1 MKDAFSSHW
10 HEKIVF
16 LRQFVDMLNP
26 FIGCQQNLSK
36 NTIFIME
43 ITWKVLY
50 KSLSNS
56 NSKVKKIINGHI
68 CYAKQNFEVKT
79 IIMRHI
85 CIKTNFCVL
94 GLEGTKF
101 SFA

>member
-16 LRQFVDMLNP
+16 LRQFVEILNS
-26 FIGCQQNLSK
+26 FIGCQQNWSK

-43 ITWKVLY
+43 ITLKVLY
-50 KSLSNS
+50 NSLSNS
-56 NSKVKKIINGHI
+56 NSKVKKIIIGQI

-94 GLEGTKF
+94 GMEGTKF